1 MKKSSLLNLIRELR
15 EEMEE
20 LAKSKGFNNQK
31 VLDKSQE
38 LDKLLNE
45 YEKLIKDSWLLK
57 LKLAPKWGFFL
68 FLRLK

>member
-15 EEMEE
+15 KEMEE

-31 VLDKSQE
+31 VLEKSQE

-45 YEKLIKDSWLLK
+45 YEKLIKDS
-57 LKLAPKWGFFL
+57 
-68 FLRLK
+68 